1 MVHSVSPK
9 GWGWW
14 LGLSDGCLS
23 RIKGTLLGGNAS
35 GSFHLPSMPPREP
48 WTGLMDYP
56 QILHWAPRLCYP
68 LLFFFFSTPRL
79 VWARATAEIQGD
91 REDICQHRVQV
102 LQLQRPPTVSTHR
115 AGALPR
121 AWIQVWGS
129 RSSNVLASPPSLPRG
144 PAYGWAQS
152 KLSIN
157 VPFQFCSVYS
167 VMLNRMTL
175 TVQAAD
181 LIQSPL
187 PGPPATLP
195 PILQLRQ

>member
-1 MVHSVSPK
+1 MSQQDQGDPLGRRCLRQFSSTIYAPK
-9 GWGWW
+9 RALDRFNG
-14 LGLSDGCLS
+14 
-23 RIKGTLLGGNAS
+23 
-35 GSFHLPSMPPREP
+35 LPSNSPL
-48 WTGLMDYP
+48 GP
-56 QILHWAPRLCYP
+56 QVVLPSP
-68 LLFFFFSTPRL
+68 FFFFFSTPRL